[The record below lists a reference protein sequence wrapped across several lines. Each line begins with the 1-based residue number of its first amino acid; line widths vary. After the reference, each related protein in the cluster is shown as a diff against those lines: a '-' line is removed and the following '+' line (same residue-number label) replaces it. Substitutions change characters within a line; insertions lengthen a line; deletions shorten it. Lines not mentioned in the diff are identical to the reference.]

1 MIQGFETATQ
11 NDFKLVLSISEI
23 TLYNDSFQ
31 ENILYFSARNQMTG
45 GSGLVPYLEKRR
57 LLARNSDRDKYD
69 HDRCWDLSEYANDR
83 KAVHEDHK
91 ARHLVH
97 PDSRMAFDMYFD
109 TKATGKHIKSCVF
122 FYDKELKQAVFVAK
136 INPHPR
142 IDTDSGKFL
151 PPCGGNGNHAYA
163 EFLENGLSRIP
174 RMSSKVELARLI
186 PEKVWAAF
194 GVDALKT
201 FLRDGET
208 FWKKDVDMRSGVNNI
223 MKRHNSAPAMSSI
236 QNQIPVN
243 PGPLTLTLPL
253 KHIGPPD
260 TPETPETPGTPETPE
275 TPGTPGT
282 PETPGTPGTP
292 MDAARMVRWRGREP
306 LTARTDRARCL
317 RVDAAEK
324 AAELLADAPENLTAK
339 EKKTRVKNAVVKRQA
354 AAKMAKEVK
363 DLDDTLLEEKRE
375 YIKEINTMKKQ
386 KQAIKAVEK
395 AKGGASSASESA
407 PTFASSAFFPF
418 TDHDEKEWIDHMG
431 TVREYFS
438 LREARVKKGSDG
450 SVMRKK
456 DRVLMPGMEL
466 MMTSWMAMVEEDEA
480 HFAFLREQFLLDSRN
495 GVSSKKGIKRKK

>member
-1 MIQGFETATQ
+1 
-11 NDFKLVLSISEI
+11 
-23 TLYNDSFQ
+23 
-31 ENILYFSARNQMTG
+31 
-45 GSGLVPYLEKRR
+45 
-57 LLARNSDRDKYD
+57 
-69 HDRCWDLSEYANDR
+69 
-83 KAVHEDHK
+83 
-91 ARHLVH
+91 
-97 PDSRMAFDMYFD
+97 
-109 TKATGKHIKSCVF
+109 
-122 FYDKELKQAVFVAK
+122 
-136 INPHPR
+136 
-142 IDTDSGKFL
+142 
-151 PPCGGNGNHAYA
+151 
-163 EFLENGLSRIP
+163 
-174 RMSSKVELARLI
+174 MSSKVELARLI

-201 FLRDGET
+201 CLRDGET
-208 FWKKDVDMRSGVNNI
+208 FWKKDVDMRSGVKNI
-223 MKRHNSAPAMSSI
+223 MKRHNSAPAISSI
-236 QNQIPVN
+236 QIPVD

-253 KHIGPPD
+253 NHTAPPD
-260 TPETPETPGTPETPE
+260 TPETPETPE
-275 TPGTPGT
+275 TPG
-282 PETPGTPGTP
+282 TPGTPGTP

-324 AAELLADAPENLTAK
+324 AAELLANAPANLTAK
-339 EKKTRVKNAVVKRQA
+339 EKKTRVKKAVAKRQT
-354 AAKMAKEVK
+354 AAKMAKDVK
-363 DLDDTLLEEKRE
+363 ELDDTLLEEKRE

-395 AKGGASSASESA
+395 AQGGASSAPESA

-495 GVSSKKGIKRKK
+495 GMSSKKGIKRKK